1 MAKIR
6 RNLDQEKAIE
16 TVNDRLRELACFK
29 KVLTDPENNDYS
41 FLIGGAD
48 KHRTELSFDLA
59 SKIIGELTKADKKVI
74 NDIRKKYDIE
84 LEPAEEA
91 LLN

>member
-6 RNLDQEKAIE
+6 RNPDQEKAIE

-48 KHRTELSFDLA
+48 KHRT
-59 SKIIGELTKADKKVI
+59 
-74 NDIRKKYDIE
+74 
-84 LEPAEEA
+84 
-91 LLN
+91 